1 MVTFQS
7 ASFLFFLFFSL
18 LALAMPEYAD
28 QHIGVLTQNV
38 RGEAIEFLVGDSAE
52 TTQQSPSTQKIINA
66 ALSLSGTPYR
76 SGGTD
81 PQTGFDCSGFVRYVF
96 NQAANITLPA
106 SAKNIAHIGKVVD
119 KKALN
124 PGDLVFFNTLQ
135 STYSHV
141 AIYLGD
147 QSFIHAPSKG
157 GVVRIDR
164 MDTQYWTK
172 HFEGARRIT
181 VD

>member
-7 ASFLFFLFFSL
+7 VSFLFLLFFSL
-18 LALAMPEYAD
+18 LALAKQD
-28 QHIGVLTQNV
+28 DTGHHLGVLTQNA
-38 RGEAIEFLVGDSAE
+38 RGETIEFFVEDSTE
-52 TTQQSPSTQKIINA
+52 TADQSTSTQKIIDT
-66 ALSLSGTPYR
+66 ALSLSGIPYR
-76 SGGTD
+76 SGGSN

-96 NQAANITLPA
+96 NQAANIALPA
-106 SAKNIAHIGKVVD
+106 SAKNIAHVGKVVD
-119 KKALN
+119 KNALH

-147 QSFIHAPSKG
+147 QNFIHAPSKG

-164 MDTQYWTK
+164 MDSQYWTK
-172 HFEGARRIT
+172 HFEGARRIKI
-181 VD
+181 D

>member
-1 MVTFQS
+1 MGTVQNT
-7 ASFLFFLFFSL
+7 SFLILLFFSL
-18 LALAMPEYAD
+18 LALAKQD
-28 QHIGVLTQNV
+28 DTSQHIGVLTQNI
-38 RGEAIEFLVGDSAE
+38 RGEAIEFFVDDSTEAAD
-52 TTQQSPSTQKIINA
+52 SSSSAQKIIDT
-66 ALSLSGTPYR
+66 ALSLSGIPYR
-76 SGGTD
+76 SGGST

-96 NQAANITLPA
+96 NQAVNITLPA
-106 SAKNIAHIGKVVD
+106 SAKNIAHVGKVVD
-119 KKALN
+119 KSALN

-135 STYSHV
+135 SHYSHV

-181 VD
+181 ID